1 MIQQFTG
8 DDVLAV
14 PAERVVA
21 GIRRAGADPWTLE
34 RSAARSGFQ
43 APGGELLLMPA
54 ADERLTGVKIAT
66 IAPDNPSRQLPR
78 VQGVYVLFD
87 SSTLS
92 AVAVIDAVELTA
104 VRTAGVS
111 MVGIAALGGARGRT
125 AIVGTS
131 VQARAHLRML
141 VELGWCKDFTVHGR
155 RAEAVEGL
163 AAYGR
168 SLGVEAQPGT
178 TADLETAGVVICCT
192 SASTPVVPDTLAPDV
207 IVVAV
212 GSHTPTAAE
221 LPAGLFKDAQ
231 VVVESKTAA
240 TTEAGDVI
248 QAVAAGTLAADAAL
262 ELGAVL
268 RGDVPIDPT
277 KRRIFKSVGM
287 AWQDLAVATTV
298 FESEISKRGLAN

>member
-1 MIQQFTG
+1 MVRQFSG
-8 DDVLAV
+8 VEVLAV
-14 PAERVVA
+14 PAAAVVE
-21 GIRRAGADPWTLE
+21 GIRRVAVDRRTLE
-34 RSAARSGFQ
+34 RSAARSAFG

-54 ADERLTGVKIAT
+54 ADDRLTGVKIAT
-66 IAPDNPSRQLPR
+66 VAPDNPAVGLPR

-87 SSTLS
+87 SATLTP
-92 AVAVIDAVELTA
+92 VAVIDAVELTA

-111 MVGIAALGGARGRT
+111 MVGIAALGGAT
-125 AIVGTS
+125 TKAAIVGTS

-141 VELGWCKDFTVHGR
+141 VELGWCADFSVHGR
-155 RAEAVEGL
+155 RSEAVEEL
-163 AAYGR
+163 VAYGR
-168 SLGVEAQPGT
+168 SLGVEAHAGT
-178 TADLETAGVVICCT
+178 TDDLTTAGLVICCT
-192 SASTPVVPDTLAPDV
+192 SAATPVVPDTLAPDV
-207 IVVAV
+207 IAVAV

-248 QAVAAGTLAADAAL
+248 QAVAARALPADAPV

-268 RGDVPIDPT
+268 RGDVQIDPT

-287 AWQDLAVATTV
+287 AWQDLAVATAV
-298 FESEISKRGLAN
+298 FESEISERGLAN

>member
-1 MIQQFTG
+1 MVRQFSG

-14 PAERVVA
+14 PAGVVVE
-21 GIRRAGADPWTLE
+21 GVRRAAVDGRTLE
-34 RSAARSGFQ
+34 RSAARSAFG

-54 ADERLTGVKIAT
+54 ADDGLTGVKIAT
-66 IAPDNPSRQLPR
+66 IAPGNPARGLPR

-87 SSTLS
+87 STTLTP
-92 AVAVIDAVELTA
+92 VAVIDAVELTA

-111 MVGIAALGGARGRT
+111 MVAIAALGGAAART

-141 VELGWCKDFTVHGR
+141 VELGWCKDFTIHGR
-155 RAEAVEGL
+155 RTGAVDEL
-163 AAYGR
+163 ATYGR
-168 SLGVEAQPGT
+168 SLGAVARAGT
-178 TADLETAGVVICCT
+178 TDDLTTAGLVICCT

-207 IVVAV
+207 IAVAV

-221 LPAGLFKDAQ
+221 LPADLFKDAQ

-248 QAVAAGTLAADAAL
+248 QAVAAGVLAPDDVV

-287 AWQDLAVATTV
+287 AWQDLAVATAV
-298 FESEISKRGLAN
+298 FESEISERGLAN

>member
-1 MIQQFTG
+1 M
-8 DDVLAV
+8 
-14 PAERVVA
+14 ES
-21 GIRRAGADPWTLE
+21 IRRAAVDPRTLE

-43 APGGELLLMPA
+43 APGGEVLLMPA
-54 ADERLTGVKIAT
+54 ADDRLTGVKLAT
-66 IAPDNPSRQLPR
+66 IAPENPGRGLPR

-87 SSTLS
+87 STTLA

-111 MVGIAALGGARGRT
+111 MVGIAALGGATGRA

-131 VQARAHLRML
+131 VQARAHLRLL
-141 VELGWCKDFTVHGR
+141 VELGWCDDFTVHGR
-155 RAEAVEGL
+155 RAEAVEEL

-168 SLGVEAQPGT
+168 SLGARATSGT
-178 TADLETAGVVICCT
+178 PADLATAGLVICCT
-192 SASTPVVPDTLAPDV
+192 SASVPVVPDTLAPDV
-207 IVVAV
+207 IAVAV

-231 VVVESKTAA
+231 VVVESQTAA

-248 QAVAAGTLAADAAL
+248 QAVAAGTLAPDAVV

-268 RGDVPIDPT
+268 RGDVPIDPAR
-277 KRRIFKSVGM
+277 RRIFKSVGM
-287 AWQDLAVATTV
+287 AWQDLAVATAV
-298 FESEISKRGLAN
+298 FESEISERG